1 MNESL
6 IDPKQASKVLKPN
19 DEVILANIDDDQSQ
33 DDEID
38 LRQLLSTLNHY
49 KWWILSVFIT
59 AIIIALLFTALQTPL
74 YQAQLTLEIDDDN
87 PASFSLGSGL
97 LNASGNNKDFY
108 QTQFE
113 ILKSRSLTDKV
124 IEDLKLTEP
133 VELKQQ
139 AASKDKLTKIL
150 EDIRA
155 WLGKNNDNIDV
166 SNENVPYADIILK
179 NFSVTPVK
187 NSAIV

>member
-1 MNESL
+1 MNASL
-6 IDPKQASKVLKPN
+6 IDPKQSDRLLKPN
-19 DEVILANIDDDQSQ
+19 DDVILANFDDDQSQ

-38 LRQLLSTLNHY
+38 LRQLASTLNHY
-49 KWWILSVFIT
+49 KWWIITVFFISV
-59 AIIIALLFTALQTPL
+59 IIALLFTALQTPL

-124 IEDLKLTEP
+124 IED
-133 VELKQQ
+133 
-139 AASKDKLTKIL
+139 
-150 EDIRA
+150 
-155 WLGKNNDNIDV
+155 
-166 SNENVPYADIILK
+166 
-179 NFSVTPVK
+179 
-187 NSAIV
+187 